1 VPCGRAGVR
10 IDNKVLSRMAGNCA
24 TAMAM
29 SAQAIIS
36 TKSATASISFRS
48 RTGIAANIPVLRG
61 QGAALYGPRA
71 CEKNMMTAIQAL
83 HRDVLDH
90 SRAIRLWLYLVA
102 ALIFAMVV
110 VGGATRLTES
120 GLSITEWQPVT
131 GALPPLSEAQWQTEF
146 QKYQAIPQYR
156 QLNTGMSL
164 ADFKTIYW
172 WEWAHRTIGRVIGVV
187 FFVPFVWFLWRGWI
201 PSSRR
206 AGLWM
211 ILALGALQG
220 GIGWWMVAS
229 GLADRVEVSQYR
241 LATHLV
247 LACLIYVA
255 VVWTGTRWQDER
267 AQSLFAD
274 LGKAAQPLTVRAGA
288 IGLVILL
295 LAQIYLGALVAGLR
309 AGHAYNTWPLIDG
322 GLVPQ
327 SSRLLFEVPW
337 WRNFF
342 ENPLTVQFDHRML
355 GYVIGLL
362 ALLQLFDVAKLVKPD
377 PIFTSAA
384 LVAAAVIVQVA
395 LGVWTLLSV
404 AALPLA
410 LVHQASAMITLTLAV
425 IHAATTVPPKVS
437 ARTEPSLP

>member
-1 VPCGRAGVR
+1 
-10 IDNKVLSRMAGNCA
+10 
-24 TAMAM
+24 
-29 SAQAIIS
+29 
-36 TKSATASISFRS
+36 
-48 RTGIAANIPVLRG
+48 VLRG

-71 CEKNMMTAIQAL
+71 RDKNMMTAIQAL
-83 HRDVLDH
+83 YRDDLDH
-90 SRAIRLWLYLVA
+90 GRVIRLWLYVVA

-110 VGGATRLTES
+110 IGGATRLTES

-131 GALPPLSEAQWQTEF
+131 GTLPPLSEAQWQTEF

-156 QLNTGMSL
+156 QLNAGMSL
-164 ADFKTIYW
+164 DEFKTIYR
-172 WEWAHRTIGRVIGVV
+172 WEWAHRLIGRVIGVV
-187 FFVPFVWFLWRGWI
+187 FLVPFVWFLWRGWI
-201 PSSRR
+201 PPSRR
-206 AGLWM
+206 AGLWT

-220 GIGWWMVAS
+220 AIGWWMVAS

-255 VVWTGTRWQDER
+255 VVWTGIRWPDER
-267 AQSLFAD
+267 ADSSFPEITKSA
-274 LGKAAQPLTVRAGA
+274 PSLTVRAGA

-295 LAQIYLGALVAGLR
+295 LVQIYLGALVAGLR

-322 GLVPQ
+322 GLVAR
-327 SSRLLFEVPW
+327 SARLFFEVPV

-362 ALLQLFDVAKLVKPD
+362 ALLQLFNVAKLVKRD
-377 PIFTSAA
+377 PIFTSAV
-384 LVAAAVIVQVA
+384 LVTAAVIVQVA
-395 LGVWTLLSV
+395 LGIWTLLSV

-410 LVHQASAMITLTLAV
+410 LLHQATAMITLTFVV
-425 IHAATTVPPKVS
+425 IHAAHAIPPKVS
-437 ARTEPSLP
+437 ARLQRSP